1 MININNPIVGN
12 YLDYLRKDYTFG
24 DIRWQRGYVSRVT
37 TCVGNNPVYAVTS
50 GKRKGQVFVLYPSYK
65 STRYCLRVYLTK

>member
-1 MININNPIVGN
+1 MINITNPIVGN
-12 YLDYLRKDYTFG
+12 YWDYLKNGYEFG
-24 DIRWQRGYVSRVT
+24 DIRWQRGYLSRKTVYS
-37 TCVGNNPVYAVTS
+37 GDNPVYAVTS